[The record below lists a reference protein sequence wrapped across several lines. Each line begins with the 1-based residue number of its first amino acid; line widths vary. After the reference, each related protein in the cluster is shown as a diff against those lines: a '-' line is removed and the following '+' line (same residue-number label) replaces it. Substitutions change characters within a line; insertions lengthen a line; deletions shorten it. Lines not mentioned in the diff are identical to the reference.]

1 MRLRSAILTW
11 LSLLILLAVEYFAR
25 AFPAGGTAAPF
36 IGLGMVII
44 VSMTFMRLASAPG
57 VASAFAL
64 AGVFWLAVLM
74 GLGSLDPVTRHD
86 IPVAIQTEP

>member
-1 MRLRSAILTW
+1 MRLRSVILTW
-11 LSLLILLAVEYFAR
+11 SSLLILLAVEFFAR
-25 AFPAGGTAAPF
+25 ALPAGGTAALF

-44 VSMTFMRLASAPG
+44 VSMTFMRLARAPD

-74 GLGSLDPVTRHD
+74 GLGSLDPATRHD
-86 IPVAIQTEP
+86 MPVAVRTVP